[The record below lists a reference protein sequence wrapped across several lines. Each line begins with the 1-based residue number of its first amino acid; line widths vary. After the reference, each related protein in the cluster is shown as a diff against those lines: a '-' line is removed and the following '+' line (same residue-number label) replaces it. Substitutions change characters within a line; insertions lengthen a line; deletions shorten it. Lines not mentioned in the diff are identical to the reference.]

1 MSPKAYTPSV
11 PHSNAY
17 YLFVGVLTIISL
29 VIVVLLLLPLDE
41 AALELLG
48 FYDILIC
55 LIFLIDFF
63 NNLFKAPSK
72 KAYFIDDRG
81 WLDLLG
87 SVPSFSFFKF
97 SGLLRLAR
105 LSRLLRIV
113 RRMRASGW
121 RGLLRDMLRKRAQ
134 YTGVIT
140 VLLTILILS
149 TASILV
155 VQFEAGS
162 PEANITN
169 GLDAL
174 WWSAVTIT
182 TVGYGDHYPVTLGGR
197 LTALFVM
204 LMGIGIIGVLASILS
219 SFLAGLTMLGRLVA
233 QQWLPLDTLM
243 AIVGVVIVLTGLIHL
258 FGGFRQSED
267 LERKWSWSSFL
278 LGVFEIVLGSLMVL
292 ASPGSTGTAVFW
304 AASIWA
310 FIGGALLIGDA
321 LRLRRNRR
329 HQSEAT
335 TIKPAL
341 DGE

>member
-1 MSPKAYTPSV
+1 MLGNFMGGYWLA
-11 PHSNAY
+11 A
-17 YLFVGVLTIISL
+17 GIISL
-29 VIVVLLLLPLDE
+29 RWGIAGQRAKGLPLI
-41 AALELLG
+41 A
-48 FYDILIC
+48 
-55 LIFLIDFF
+55 
-63 NNLFKAPSK
+63 
-72 KAYFIDDRG
+72 
-81 WLDLLG
+81 
-87 SVPSFSFFKF
+87 
-97 SGLLRLAR
+97 
-105 LSRLLRIV
+105 
-113 RRMRASGW
+113 
-121 RGLLRDMLRKRAQ
+121 
-134 YTGVIT
+134 GVI
-140 VLLTILILS
+140 
-149 TASILV
+149 
-155 VQFEAGS
+155 
-162 PEANITN
+162 
-169 GLDAL
+169 
-174 WWSAVTIT
+174 
-182 TVGYGDHYPVTLGGR
+182 
-197 LTALFVM
+197 
-204 LMGIGIIGVLASILS
+204 GV
-219 SFLAGLTMLGRLVA
+219 LAGLTMLGRLVA